1 MTTAP
6 PTNPSPG
13 TATISRVMVYVDGFN
28 LYFGLRDKGWRRFYW
43 LDQQRPANNLLRSSQ
58 SLVGVRYFTADIKAG
73 TDKHRRQ
80 QTYLDALE
88 AHCRLLRIIR
98 GRYLL
103 KDRQCRSCGNVA
115 QIPEEKKTDVNIASH
130 MIVDAFTDQ
139 FDSAILIS
147 GDSDL
152 VPPIEMIRLHHS
164 EKRVIVA
171 FPPNRKSDDL
181 QRTAHGSFWINE
193 KTLRV
198 SLLPDPV
205 VKPNGYQLVK
215 PGTWK

>member
-1 MTTAP
+1 MTTASSQS
-6 PTNPSPG
+6 SPLG
-13 TATISRVMVYVDGFN
+13 TGNNFRVMVYVDGFN
-28 LYFGLRDKGWRRFYW
+28 FYFGLKAENWKRFYW
-43 LDQQRPANNLLRSSQ
+43 LDQQQLATNLLRPAQ
-58 SLVGVRYFTADIKAG
+58 SLVGVKYFTADIRAG

-80 QTYLDALE
+80 QTYLDALQ
-88 AHCRLLRIIR
+88 AHCPLLQLIR

-103 KDRQCRSCGNVA
+103 KDRRCRACGDVA

-130 MIVDAFTDQ
+130 MIVDAFTGQ
-139 FDSAILIS
+139 FESAILIS

-152 VPPIEMIRLHHS
+152 VPPIEMIRQHHP

-181 QRTAHGSFWINE
+181 KRTAHGSFWINE
-193 KTLRV
+193 KTLRI

-205 VKPNGYQLVK
+205 VKPNGYKLFK